1 MACTDFNSYK
11 EFVVNGQF
19 FDAVWCPFGDVMG
32 GIVFALLFFAPLG
45 ISLYIFSGSIILPF
59 VLFLILG
66 SVVVVQL
73 PGLAATLVG
82 GVILLAIALGGTLMI
97 MKINSSP

>member
-1 MACTDFNSYK
+1 MACSDYSTYK
-11 EFVVNGQF
+11 EMLVNGAF
-19 FDAVWCPFGDVMG
+19 FDGIWCPFGDVMG

-66 SVVVVQL
+66 AVVVVQL

-82 GVILLAIALGGTLMI
+82 GVILLATALGGTLMI
-97 MKINSSP
+97 MKINSVN